1 MRRRERKE
9 DSKSKRSR
17 VLLIF
22 FGVVK
27 MTINRRGKPASD
39 NKIREA
45 LQNARNINEVYDLLE
60 RGRFNLT
67 DAEERKIAQDWVKV
81 QMSLKIHGKG
91 AYAVEAV

>member
-1 MRRRERKE
+1 
-9 DSKSKRSR
+9 
-17 VLLIF
+17 
-22 FGVVK
+22 
-27 MTINRRGKPASD
+27 MTTERRGRPASD

-67 DAEERKIAQDWVKV
+67 SAEERKIAQDWMKV
-81 QMSLKIHGKG
+81 QMILKEHDRG

>member
-1 MRRRERKE
+1 
-9 DSKSKRSR
+9 
-17 VLLIF
+17 
-22 FGVVK
+22 

-67 DAEERKIAQDWVKV
+67 SAEERKIAQDWMKV
-81 QMSLKIHGKG
+81 QMILKEHDRG

>member
-1 MRRRERKE
+1 
-9 DSKSKRSR
+9 
-17 VLLIF
+17 
-22 FGVVK
+22 
-27 MTINRRGKPASD
+27 MTTERRGRPASD

-81 QMSLKIHGKG
+81 QMILKIHGKG

>member
-1 MRRRERKE
+1 
-9 DSKSKRSR
+9 
-17 VLLIF
+17 
-22 FGVVK
+22 
-27 MTINRRGKPASD
+27 MTTGRRGRPASD

-81 QMSLKIHGKG
+81 QMILKEHDRG
-91 AYAVEAV
+91 AYAPCVVV